1 MIRLLI
7 ADDETSACDDMIRCI
22 DWDKYGIEII
32 GVAAD
37 GPFLPGT
44 STLHTARGDRAFS
57 AEGSRGKIASERD
70 HSTVGQTVS
79 CAPLSCS

>member
-7 ADDETSACDDMIRCI
+7 ADDETSACNDMIRCI

-37 GPFLPGT
+37 GPEAYQMISEDHPDIV
-44 STLHTARGDRAFS
+44 LHT
-57 AEGSRGKIASERD
+57 
-70 HSTVGQTVS
+70 
-79 CAPLSCS
+79 LSKLLHWM